1 MNNKKEHKTTKSV
14 FFKEKNC
21 PEAAYR
27 GLLRQV
33 NIVNRKIRISSPS
46 FSRKLPSLLF

>member
-21 PEAAYR
+21 PEAAYS
-27 GLLRQV
+27 GLLMQI
-33 NIVNRKIRISSPS
+33 NIVNRKIRMSSPL
-46 FSRKLPSLLF
+46 FSRKLPNLLF